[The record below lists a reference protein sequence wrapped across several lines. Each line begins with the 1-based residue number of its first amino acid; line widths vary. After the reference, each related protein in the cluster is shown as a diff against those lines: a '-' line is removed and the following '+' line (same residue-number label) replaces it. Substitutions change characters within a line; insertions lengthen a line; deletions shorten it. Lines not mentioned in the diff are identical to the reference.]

1 MCATTTIRNEL
12 YFAISETKSISS
24 SSINKLLFNWK
35 KFEEKERTI
44 AKANNSSLKESFNY
58 LHHCILLGLS

>member
-1 MCATTTIRNEL
+1 MN
-12 YFAISETKSISS
+12 FISPSVKQNQYHRHQ
-24 SSINKLLFNWK
+24 SINKLLFNWK

>member
-1 MCATTTIRNEL
+1 MN
-12 YFAISETKSISS
+12 FISPSVKQNQYHRHQSTNCFSTGRIFE
-24 SSINKLLFNWK
+24 
-35 KFEEKERTI
+35 EEKERTI